1 MTRPFPRAQAAC
13 TPTQSL
19 ARTHEP
25 GARAPSARCGG
36 GLIFLKTARR
46 WRCPPA
52 AAPAVPA
59 RWRHVFAEWSARG
72 SGPGAPRAAAR
83 PRAQL
88 PGAVGRQRRDVTG
101 PGLQTAGRG
110 GLASGSARNCRLR
123 PRDPQLTAPT
133 RFQYRVFDESEDTP
147 ATGPAVDETANDD
160 SDVES
165 SSSDNDDVDA
175 APGSQAQD
183 SQEPSQRSQPRARAR
198 ARAPLRVFDLEDGE
212 PHAFPIHTIIV
223 GHAGSQLDSNT
234 DAFLALGIPQA
245 KHKDL
250 LLALSVNAVQR
261 THHSLVHYKRLCRG
275 VAPARAGAPA
285 AGVG

>member
-1 MTRPFPRAQAAC
+1 MTSIRVKYGNMREDYTIPGWALPHIRGRPGHRPFPDKPDTVLIRGWAGGP
-13 TPTQSL
+13 TPPTNAKL
-19 ARTHEP
+19 TP
-25 GARAPSARCGG
+25 GYNTP
-36 GLIFLKTARR
+36 
-46 WRCPPA
+46 
-52 AAPAVPA
+52 V
-59 RWRHVFAEWSARG
+59 
-72 SGPGAPRAAAR
+72 
-83 PRAQL
+83 
-88 PGAVGRQRRDVTG
+88 VTFVIVEHKMANDMY
-101 PGLQTAGRG
+101 L
-110 GLASGSARNCRLR
+110 SDARNEKRSIYVELVKELLAAGWAVEFCTQITDVSTWYRK
-123 PRDPQLTAPT
+123 
-133 RFQYRVFDESEDTP
+133 YRVFDESEDTP